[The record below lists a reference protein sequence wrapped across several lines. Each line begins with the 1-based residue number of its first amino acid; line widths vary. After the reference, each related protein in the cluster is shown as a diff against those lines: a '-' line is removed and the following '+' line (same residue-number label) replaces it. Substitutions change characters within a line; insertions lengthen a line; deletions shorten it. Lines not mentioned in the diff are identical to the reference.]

1 MIFFTGRYSGFLKEK
16 KIKENEG
23 DKNKKKK
30 KSKRDDVV
38 LTPIVSL
45 TSVIAAVKN
54 LEEKAKVC
62 VCVCV
67 CVDYVCVCVCVCECV
82 REREMV
88 GVGWEINDQFY
99 KN

>member
-1 MIFFTGRYSGFLKEK
+1 LKEK

-23 DKNKKKK
+23 EKNKKKK
-30 KSKRDDVV
+30 KSKKDDVV

-62 VCVCV
+62 VCVYVSECM
-67 CVDYVCVCVCVCECV
+67 YVCV
-82 REREMV
+82 RESV
-88 GVGWEINDQFY
+88 
-99 KN
+99 